1 MSVLKLKPACKDY
14 LWGGNKLR
22 EKYNIESDL
31 EPLAEG
37 WMLST
42 HKDGPSVITNGD
54 YAGKTLTEYINE
66 KGRSVLG
73 KNCEKFDDFPI
84 LIKFIDAKGNLS
96 IQVHPSNEY
105 ALKNEGQFG
114 KTEAW
119 YILESEPDAYLYYGF
134 KKEIS
139 KEEFKSRIENNTLT
153 EVLNAVKVK
162 KGDLFFIPSGTLHAI
177 GKGIVIAEI
186 QQNSNVTYRVYDY
199 GRLGAD
205 GKPRALHIDKAL
217 DVTECK
223 PPKTDYD
230 FDGHLV
236 KCDYFTTDL
245 ISGDYSG
252 NADSGSFV
260 SVLVTD
266 GEGTLT
272 LGNEEYAL
280 KKGDSLFIDADSGN
294 FDIHGSAQILLT
306 SVQ

>member
-1 MSVLKLKPACKDY
+1 MSVLRLKPACKDY
-14 LWGGNKLR
+14 IWGGSKLR
-22 EKYNIESDL
+22 EKYNIDSEL
-31 EPLAEG
+31 NPLAEG

-42 HKDGPSVITNGD
+42 HKDGASIITNGSHS
-54 YAGKTLTEYINE
+54 GKTLAEYITE
-66 KGRSVLG
+66 KGKSVLG
-73 KNCEKFDDFPI
+73 KNCDKFDDFPI
-84 LIKFIDAKGNLS
+84 LIKFIDAKNNLS

-105 ALKNEGQFG
+105 ALKNEGQYG

-134 KKEIS
+134 KQEIS

-205 GKPRALHIDKAL
+205 GKPRALHIAKAL

-236 KCDYFTTDL
+236 KCNYFTTDL
-245 ISGDYSG
+245 ISGNYSG
-252 NADSGSFV
+252 NADSGSFM
-260 SVLVTD
+260 SILVTE
-266 GEGTLT
+266 GGGTLT
-272 LGNEEYAL
+272 LGGEEFEL
-280 KKGDSLFIDADSGN
+280 NVGDSLFIDADSGK
-294 FDIHGSAQILLT
+294 FDIVGNAQILLT
-306 SVQ
+306 YVE

>member
-1 MSVLKLKPACKDY
+1 MSVLRLKPACKDY
-14 LWGGNKLR
+14 LWGGSKLR
-22 EKYNIESDL
+22 EKYNVKSDL

-42 HKDGPSVITNGD
+42 HKDGASVITNGD
-54 YAGKTLTEYINE
+54 YSGKTLTGYISE
-66 KGRSVLG
+66 KGRAVLG

-84 LIKFIDAKGNLS
+84 LIKFIDAKNNLS

-105 ALKNEGQFG
+105 ALKNEGQYG

-139 KEEFKSRIENNTLT
+139 KEEFRTRIENNTLT
-153 EVLNAVKVK
+153 EVLNTVKVK

-177 GKGIVIAEI
+177 GRGIVIAEI

-205 GKPRALHIDKAL
+205 GKPRALHIEKAL

-223 PPKTDYD
+223 LPKADYD
-230 FDGHLV
+230 FNGHLV

-266 GEGTLT
+266 GSGTLT
-272 LGNEEYAL
+272 LGGESFELNV
-280 KKGDSLFIDADSGN
+280 GDSLFIDAGSGKFDISGN
-294 FDIHGSAQILLT
+294 AQILLT
-306 SVQ
+306 YVE